1 MGVYQ
6 TTVHDV
12 EAAAAAALGWGDTAE
27 AVPMNGKRGAARR
40 SPLTPDQQKLAERYV
55 PMAKALARPLK
66 AAWPAEWEE
75 FESAAL
81 LALVEAAQSF
91 DPSRNVKFATFAHY
105 RIWGALRDVQRALIA
120 PGWRSRPEHAPAVS
134 SLTQNAEEHGRVL
147 GAEPDPPVGGEF
159 EAADFVE
166 NWLRKLPP
174 KHAAACREIYV
185 HGRSQSEAA
194 ERLGCSKSRL
204 SHLHKEAID
213 LLNDAL
219 MLDKKRR
226 DCQQKTL

>member
-1 MGVYQ
+1 MDVYQ
-6 TTVHDV
+6 TTAQDV
-12 EAAAAAALGWGDTAE
+12 EGAAAAALGWEGVAK
-27 AVPMNGKRGAARR
+27 AVPMNGKRRATRR
-40 SPLTPDQQKLAERYV
+40 PPLTPDQQGLAERYV
-55 PMAKALARPLK
+55 PMARALARPLK

-105 RIWGALRDVQRALIA
+105 RIWGALRDVRRSLIA

-147 GAEPDPPVGGEF
+147 GVEPAPPVGGEF

-174 KHAAACREIYV
+174 RHAAACREIYV
-185 HGRSQSEAA
+185 HGRTQSEAA

-204 SHLHKEAID
+204 SRLHKEAID

-219 MLDKKRR
+219 VLDKKRR
-226 DCQQKTL
+226 GGEQSP